1 MRTLAVGSMVQVP
14 FSVTEANDAR
24 DALAKTLYD
33 RVFAWIVAKINV
45 NFKERNAKN
54 ASAAGGSGEVLKIG
68 ILDIFGFE
76 KFRKNGFE
84 QLCINYCN
92 EKLHNFFNEKVFQA
106 ELQMY
111 EKESIV
117 IAAGD
122 LVYSDN
128 SGILKMIEG
137 KKSGL
142 ISLLDNE
149 LKVGLGMLFSIYQL
163 CAMFMLLLLHSIML
177 FYSPFYGP
185 AVFKCSHAR
194 ASCTNSTMYI
204 YTQFI

>member
-1 MRTLAVGSMVQVP
+1 MVQVP
-14 FSVTEANDAR
+14 FSVAEANDAR
-24 DALAKTLYD
+24 DALAKTLYE
-33 RVFAWIVAKINV
+33 RVFTWTVAKINL
-45 NFKERNAKN
+45 NFKKRNAKT
-54 ASAAGGSGEVLKIG
+54 ASAAGGSEDVLKIG

-92 EKLHNFFNEKVFQA
+92 EKLHHFFNEQVFQA
-106 ELQMY
+106 ELKMY
-111 EKESIV
+111 EKEGIK

-128 SGILKMIEG
+128 AAILKMIEG

-149 LKVGLGMLFSIYQL
+149 LKVRREILHLL
-163 CAMFMLLLLHSIML
+163 CDWFLL
-177 FYSPFYGP
+177 
-185 AVFKCSHAR
+185 
-194 ASCTNSTMYI
+194 
-204 YTQFI
+204 